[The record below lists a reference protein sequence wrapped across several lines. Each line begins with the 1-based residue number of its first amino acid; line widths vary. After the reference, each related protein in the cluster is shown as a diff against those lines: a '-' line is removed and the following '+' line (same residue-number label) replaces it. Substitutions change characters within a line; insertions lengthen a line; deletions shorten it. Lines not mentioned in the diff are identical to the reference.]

1 MFLYL
6 IQLLKKFYFKKLLVV
21 TLQFKIFFPINEFK
35 EFTKYAKKLKNKEA
49 LNQLLDELL
58 KCEAKNILELKKCFL
73 DIINDIF
80 DNYEEKRKS

>member
-1 MFLYL
+1 
-6 IQLLKKFYFKKLLVV
+6 LVV